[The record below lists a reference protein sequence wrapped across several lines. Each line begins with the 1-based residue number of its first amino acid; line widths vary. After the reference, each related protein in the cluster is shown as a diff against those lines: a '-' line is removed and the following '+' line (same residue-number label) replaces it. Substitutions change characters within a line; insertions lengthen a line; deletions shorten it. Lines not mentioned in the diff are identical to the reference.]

1 MSQPACFLSA
11 AAVDQNLPHRAI
23 ALAADWVSIGD
34 AARDSR
40 ASFARCHIRTASRR
54 NGPHQVHGPAVG
66 LLSATGLS
74 VVSWVPSTAMESNQA
89 AFSYAEL
96 GRALER
102 RRRQAE
108 RRAQAVVAHVGDAGD
123 IFARYGVTK
132 AILFGSHA
140 RLSPRADSD
149 VDLLVYGLDEGRFFN
164 LASELEERLGRTV
177 DLHTSAERPELV
189 GRAVR
194 TGIIVYEYK

>member
-1 MSQPACFLSA
+1 VAHTRPEDGFRHRPLRGTIGVVNDHGIENQP
-11 AAVDQNLPHRAI
+11 
-23 ALAADWVSIGD
+23 
-34 AARDSR
+34 
-40 ASFARCHIRTASRR
+40 
-54 NGPHQVHGPAVG
+54 
-66 LLSATGLS
+66 
-74 VVSWVPSTAMESNQA
+74 

-108 RRAQAVVAHVGDAGD
+108 RHAQAVVAHVGDAGD

-132 AILFGSHA
+132 AVLFGGHA

-149 VDLLVYGLDEGRFFN
+149 VDLLVYGLNEGRFFS

-177 DLHTSAERPELV
+177 DLHTTAERPALV

-194 TGIIVYEYK
+194 TGIIVYED